1 MLCIIGIDVK
11 NAFNSLRWKDIIRE
25 LEKQGVPDYLIAL
38 LQDYLTDRFV
48 ESGKLCF
55 EVSAGSFQGSIIGPL
70 LWNIVYDPIV
80 RSKID
85 PHAENLAYADDM
97 LKVFENLEQTSF
109 TER

>member
-38 LQDYLTDRFV
+38 LQDYLTDGFV
-48 ESGKLCF
+48 ESGTLCF
-55 EVSAGSFQGSIIGPL
+55 EVSAGSSQGPL
-70 LWNIVYDPIV
+70 LWNIVYDSIV

-85 PHAENLAYADDM
+85 P
-97 LKVFENLEQTSF
+97 
-109 TER
+109 